1 MGRLLPIVGFI
12 VGIGLGT
19 LIGSGAADAAN
30 CAAGRLTGN
39 AAALSGWSQDSPGLC
54 RSLTPADL
62 PPIGKSNT
70 STSKIIPVPAG
81 ALPHVPTGF
90 TVTRFYHDATAPR
103 LIRTAP
109 NGDIFVAESAA
120 GRIRILRPSGTCQ
133 LGGTAVF
140 ATGLDRPFG
149 IAFYPPGPNPS
160 FVYIADNKQVVRFP
174 YAAGDLVATGG
185 PEVIVPDLPQGAGQL
200 PGKGHWTRDVAFSA
214 DGTAMYVS
222 VGSYSNVQERGENE
236 TDRAAIL
243 SFDPEGGKRRIF
255 ASGLRNPVALSVSP
269 VTGGL
274 WTTVNER
281 DALGDQLVPD
291 YVTRVR
297 RGEFYGWPW
306 FYIGTHPDKRPASA
320 VPSGL
325 PAVALPKVLL
335 QSHSAPLGTA
345 FYTGSQFPSDYA
357 GSLFIA
363 QHGSWNRAN
372 PTGSKVIR
380 IAFDQAGSASRTVED
395 FMTGFVVS
403 NHQVWG
409 RPVGI
414 AVGKDGSLY
423 VSEDANGYIYCVA
436 YGG

>member
-1 MGRLLPIVGFI
+1 MGRLSSIAGFV
-12 VGIGLGT
+12 VGIGLVT
-19 LIGSGAADAAN
+19 LIGPGVAAAVN
-30 CAAGRLTGN
+30 CAAGHLTGN

-54 RSLTPADL
+54 RSLTPNDL
-62 PPIGKSNT
+62 PPIGNSNT

-81 ALPHVPTGF
+81 VLPRVPAGF
-90 TVTRFYHDATAPR
+90 TVARFYRDATAPR
-103 LIRTAP
+103 LIRAAP

-120 GRIRILRPSGTCQ
+120 GQIRILRPSGACQ
-133 LGGTAVF
+133 LGRTAVF

-160 FVYIADNKQVVRFP
+160 FVYIADNRHVVRFP
-174 YAAGDLVATGG
+174 YAAGDLVASGD

-214 DGTAMYVS
+214 DGATMYVS
-222 VGSYSNVQERGENE
+222 VGSYSNVQQGGENE

-243 SFDPEGGKRRIF
+243 SFDSKGGKRRIF

-281 DALGDQLVPD
+281 DGLGDQLVPD

-306 FYIGTHPDKRPASA
+306 FYIGTHPDQRPASA

-345 FYTGSQFPSDYA
+345 FYTGSQFPADYA

-380 IAFDQAGSASRTVED
+380 IAFDQAGSAARTAED

-414 AVGKDGSLY
+414 AVGKDGSLF
-423 VSEDANGYIYCVA
+423 VSEDANRYIYCVS
-436 YGG
+436 YRG